1 MNVFQN
7 IALGASLV
15 FTLKGLIA
23 IFAGV
28 VAGVVGGAIPGIN
41 ASMTMAILLP
51 FTWGMDPTL
60 AIFLY
65 VGIYCGGQYGGSI
78 TAILIGVPGTP
89 SAAATVVDGYPLHLQ
104 GKTELALGMAL
115 WASATGG
122 FISAIVLMILAIPLA
137 KVALAF
143 GPPEYFALALMGLT
157 LIASLTSDVFKG
169 LIAASLGLLLAT
181 IGLDPFAGMVRFGFG
196 STNLIDGFELIP
208 FYMGIFALSQVL
220 YIIYKNIRRIDID
233 INKIVHKVSMFNEYI
248 KCIPVILLGSVIGIF
263 VGAMPGAGASIACWI
278 GYNEAK
284 RWSKHPEKFGK
295 GAIEGV
301 AAPESANNAVT
312 GGALVPLLSLGIPG
326 SNSTAIM
333 LGVLI
338 IHGLRPGPLLFVTDP
353 GIPYSIF
360 VSTFVS
366 NIFMIFVGLFF
377 IKLLIKLVKIPEQIM
392 NAGIAAIIFV
402 GAYSINNSMFDVLAV
417 LIFGLIGLIMKIY
430 DYPVTATALG
440 FVLGYLVETNFRRA
454 LTISRGSWGI
464 FVQNPISLVLIAI
477 SVFSVV
483 FAIYRNY
490 FKKQKTLIRE

>member
-1 MNVFQN
+1 MNLFQN
-7 IALGASLV
+7 IALGSSLV
-15 FTLKGLIA
+15 FTIKGLIA
-23 IFAGV
+23 ILAGV
-28 VAGVVGGAIPGIN
+28 ITGTVGGAIPGIN

-78 TAILIGVPGTP
+78 PSVLMGVPGTP
-89 SAAATVVDGYPLHLQ
+89 SSAATVMDGYPLHLQ
-104 GKTELALGMAL
+104 GKTELALGMSL
-115 WASATGG
+115 WASASGG
-122 FISAIVLMILAIPLA
+122 FISATVLMILAIPLA

-143 GPPEYFALALMGLT
+143 GPPEYFSLALLGLT
-157 LIASLTSDVFKG
+157 LIASLTADVFKG

-196 STNLIDGFELIP
+196 SRNLIDGFELIP

-220 YIIYKNIRRIDID
+220 YIIYKQIRRSDID
-233 INKIVHKVSMFNEYI
+233 INKIITKVSMFNEYVR
-248 KCIPVILLGSVIGIF
+248 CLPTILLGAIIGIF

-284 RWSKHPEKFGK
+284 RWSRHPEKFGK
-295 GAIEGV
+295 GALEGI
-301 AAPESANNAVT
+301 AAPEAANNAVT

-338 IHGLRPGPLLFVTDP
+338 IHGLRPGPLLFVTNP
-353 GIPYSIF
+353 EIPYSIF
-360 VSTFVS
+360 ISMFVS

-377 IKLLIKLVKIPEQIM
+377 IKILIKIVNVPVAIM
-392 NAGIAAIIFV
+392 NAFIIAIIFV
-402 GAYSINNSMFDVLAV
+402 GAFSVNNSMFDVLAV
-417 LIFGLIGLIMKIY
+417 LIFGLLGLIMKIY

-454 LTISRGSWGI
+454 LTLSRGSWAI
-464 FVQNPISLVLIAI
+464 FIQNPISLVLITISII
-477 SVFSVV
+477 SVVY
-483 FAIYRNY
+483 AIYRNY
-490 FKKQKTLIRE
+490 FKKQKTLI